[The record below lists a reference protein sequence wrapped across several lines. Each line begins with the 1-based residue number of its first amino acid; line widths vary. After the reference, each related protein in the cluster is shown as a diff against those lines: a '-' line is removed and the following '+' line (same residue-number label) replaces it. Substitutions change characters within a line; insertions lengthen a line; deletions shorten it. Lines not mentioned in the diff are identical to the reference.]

1 MTKKDL
7 TVLPS
12 TRFHQQRKVLHLYH
26 SDQDEEQGHST
37 DLEKPKDTNRH
48 CAISPQSYAIL
59 VLNIAQS
66 SLGMSNR

>member
-12 TRFHQQRKVLHLYH
+12 TRFHQQRKVPHLYH

-48 CAISPQSYAIL
+48 
-59 VLNIAQS
+59 
-66 SLGMSNR
+66 